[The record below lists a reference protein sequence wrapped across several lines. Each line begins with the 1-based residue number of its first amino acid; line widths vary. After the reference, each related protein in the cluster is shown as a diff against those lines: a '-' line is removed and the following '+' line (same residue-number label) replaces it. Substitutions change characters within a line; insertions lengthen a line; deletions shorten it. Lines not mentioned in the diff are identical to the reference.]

1 MFQALLTSRP
11 SIVALIFLTLMLPLS
26 WVSDL
31 IDERQGF
38 RAEAVADV
46 SRSWTGAQTFVGPV
60 VVVRYR
66 VHGTRSE
73 WSEQLGRAVER
84 PVTTT
89 HCAFLALAD
98 VAIEGDVRTELRYR
112 GLHGVP
118 VYTASLA
125 ISGRWSPDALPD
137 RLAEPL
143 EDVEVDDA
151 YLWFWAADQRGFAD
165 FPAVRW
171 RGDALDAEPG
181 GHGALGGTGVRVTL
195 PIESLRDAADLE
207 ASLTLRGASVLGM
220 LPAGETT
227 RVDLAAD
234 WAHPRFTGRF
244 LPETREVD
252 ERGFR
257 ATWRNTVLASNVV
270 RDLARCAVG
279 HCDEVR
285 AAHFAVELIE
295 PVNEY
300 SLADRAVK
308 YALLFILI
316 VFCGVL
322 FTELARALEVH
333 PLQYGLIGAAM
344 AVFYLLLLSLSEHLA
359 FGLAY
364 AIAALLCSVLL
375 AWYGAAVL
383 RSVRDGGLL
392 GAGVGALYGVLY
404 VILQAEDVALLM
416 GTALIFV
423 VLAGLM
429 AVTRDPE
436 RLAAFRLSR
445 RAEDV

>member
-1 MFQALLTSRP
+1 MFQALLNSRP
-11 SIVALIFLTLMLPLS
+11 SVVALIFLALMLPLS

-31 IDERQGF
+31 IDERQAF
-38 RAEAVADV
+38 REAAVADV
-46 SRSWTGAQTFVGPV
+46 SESWTGPQTLVGPV

-73 WSEQLGRAVER
+73 WNDQLGRSVDR

-89 HCAFLALAD
+89 RCAFLALAE
-98 VAIEGDVRTELRYR
+98 VAVDGDVRTELRYR

-125 ISGRWSPDALPD
+125 VSGRWSPEALPGLL
-137 RLAEPL
+137 REGAANL
-143 EDVEVDDA
+143 EVDDA

-165 FPAVRW
+165 FPNVRW
-171 RGDALDAEPG
+171 GGEALAAEPG
-181 GHGALGGTGVRVTL
+181 GHGALGGTGVRVSLTL
-195 PIESLRDAADLE
+195 DALRQEADLT
-207 ASLTLRGASVLGM
+207 AALTLRGASSLGM
-220 LPAGETT
+220 LPAGETA
-227 RVDLAAD
+227 RVDLTSD

-244 LPETREVD
+244 LPESRD
-252 ERGFR
+252 IGAGGFGAR
-257 ATWRNTVLASNVV
+257 WRNTVLASNVV
-270 RDLARCAVG
+270 RELARCAG
-279 HCDEVR
+279 GQCDAVR
-285 AAHFAVELIE
+285 AGHFSVELVE

-300 SLADRAVK
+300 SLAERAVK

-344 AVFYLLLLSLSEHLA
+344 AVFYLLLLALSEHLP

-364 AIAALLCSVLL
+364 AIAAMLCAALL

-383 RSVRDGGLL
+383 RSPRDGALL
-392 GAGVGALYGVLY
+392 GAGVATLYGLLY
-404 VILQAEDVALLM
+404 LILQAEDVALLM
-416 GTALIFV
+416 GTGLVFV

-436 RLAAFRLSR
+436 RLAAFRLAR
-445 RAEDV
+445 RSEEA